1 MIIPSISVL
10 VVTVVAT
17 AALVALDWYL
27 WRVTYSRKA
36 EEHEGSS
43 FKDAA

>member
-17 AALVALDWYL
+17 AAAAALDWYL
-27 WRVTYSRKA
+27 WRVTYSSKA
-36 EEHEGSS
+36 QELDSS
-43 FKDAA
+43 GFKHAA